1 MKHDLLANEVAVQ
14 SRGGW
19 RLVCLFV
26 DLFIVLNLSINT
38 QVD

>member
-1 MKHDLLANEVAVQ
+1 MKHGLLANEVVVQ

-19 RLVCLFV
+19 RFIVY
-26 DLFIVLNLSINT
+26 LFIVLNLSINT